1 MECKLGLY
9 SQKLSPTD
17 CKSEK
22 YFACSR
28 FKFAPNTEGEDFMKI
43 LSRFDDSRPARA
55 CIEVSKSSKGVDIGI
70 EAIDHISEVS

>member
-1 MECKLGLY
+1 MLR
-9 SQKLSPTD
+9 KLSRTA

-28 FKFAPNTEGEDFMKI
+28 FKFGPNTEGEDFMTN
-43 LSRFDDSRPARA
+43 LSRFDDSRPARTF
-55 CIEVSKSSKGVDIGI
+55 IEVSKSSKGVHIGI